1 MDARHR
7 SRSAQRCREHKTARE
22 RHTRRAS
29 GPARASK
36 GISERAHDEKEEAGD
51 RAMIE
56 GFQTVLA
63 ASERER
69 RDLFL
74 SAANRLGTAEQ
85 NIEKDFWV
93 SWTLDAL
100 FNDLAAGGPRLLF
113 KGGTSLSK
121 GYGLIERFSEDIDI
135 TVFREDIGQPA
146 TVEELEGLSGKKR
159 AARLDAIRGACQE
172 YIRGPLQQQ
181 MDGLLRS
188 ALHAAKLP
196 ANRGRVELDADDP
209 DGQSLLLWYPSV
221 TAAGNDYI
229 RRAIKIE
236 SGAKSALDPHT
247 PVTVRPFIADDLAR
261 RDLSVRNVTT
271 VDPSR
276 TFWDKVVILHGLRR
290 WFERRGELRGGG
302 QRVSRHYYDVS
313 RLLASEATRKA
324 ADDLEMARDCV
335 RHARM
340 FFNRPDFDLASATP
354 GSFALA
360 PQDEMLDV
368 LKRDYEAMAGMIF
381 GGIPPIEDVLAS
393 IASLEKRL
401 NPEH

>member
-1 MDARHR
+1 
-7 SRSAQRCREHKTARE
+7 
-22 RHTRRAS
+22 
-29 GPARASK
+29 
-36 GISERAHDEKEEAGD
+36 
-51 RAMIE
+51 MIE

-63 ASERER
+63 ASDRER

-74 SAANRLGTAEQ
+74 TTANRLGTAEQ

-93 SWTLDAL
+93 CWTLDAL

-172 YIRGPLQQQ
+172 YIRGPLREQ
-181 MDGLLRS
+181 MEAILRR
-188 ALHAAKLP
+188 ALDAAELP
-196 ANRGRVELDADDP
+196 ANRGRVELDPDDP
-209 DGQSLLLWYPSV
+209 DDQSLLLWYPTV

-236 SGAKSALDPHT
+236 SGAKSALDPHA
-247 PVTVRPFIADDLAR
+247 PVIVRPFVADDLAG

-271 VDPSR
+271 VNPSR

-313 RLLASEATRKA
+313 RLLASEPGRNA
-324 ADDLEMARDCV
+324 ANDLEMAQDCV
-335 RHARM
+335 RHAKM
-340 FFNRPDFDLASATP
+340 FFNRPDLDLASAVP
-354 GSFALA
+354 GSFALM
-360 PQDEMLDV
+360 PQDGMLEI
-368 LKRDYEAMAGMIF
+368 LRRDYEAMAGMVF
-381 GGIPPIEDVLAS
+381 GPIPPIDAVLLAIS
-393 IASLEKRL
+393 DLERLINKRV
-401 NPEH
+401 